1 MKRELR
7 LLIVD
12 DNAATRYALRRR
24 MERHDFIVS
33 EAGTGTEGLELIAA
47 QLPDALILDV
57 NLPDMSGFDIVRLLR
72 ADPRTALLPVVH
84 VSAASI
90 HTSDIVTGLEAGADA
105 YLVHPVDPDV
115 LLATLRT
122 LLRVRDTEH
131 ALRES
136 EARFREI
143 FVNISAPI
151 AVMDAQLK
159 VHECNHA
166 FAQLIQQST
175 STKGASQLRPDQPHL
190 APQTLEGSLLEGQED
205 VIQELR
211 AGLLAGERWK
221 GTLRMLVRG
230 EVRET
235 EWQISPYRTPLLSL
249 VFIEDVTEHR
259 RREQSHLKQLDSVN
273 TQLAHEVA
281 ERARTEAQLLQV
293 QKMDAIG
300 KLTGGIAHDF
310 NNLLTGIITGIELIK
325 KRTEEN
331 RPDKILRYAEAAL
344 ASASSAAALTHR
356 LLAFARQQPLDAR
369 PIDINKHIR
378 SLEDLLRRTIGKRIA
393 LSLELTSQSAIALV
407 DSSQLESALLNLVI
421 NARDALPAGGSIRV
435 TTFAAHSK
443 GDSRLA
449 DGPYLA
455 LSVKDDGIGIEH
467 NVIDKVFDP
476 FFTTK
481 PLGEGTGLGLSTIY
495 GFARQSG
502 GDVLIRSVAGHGTE
516 VTLMFPA
523 GIDTVPVDAP
533 PSPPP
538 RLGAGQHILIVED
551 TASVRMF
558 VNELL
563 SDTGYRCTQA
573 ADVHT
578 ALAILE
584 NDPSID
590 LLLSDVGLPHMNG
603 RELADR
609 ARVWRPRLPVL
620 FMTGYAENAVNRQSF
635 LGPEMD
641 MIIKPFKL
649 GALLEKV
656 DAMLQAKSSEAIPTA
671 PLRD

>member
-33 EAGTGTEGLELIAA
+33 EAGTGTEGLEQIAA

-72 ADPRTALLPVVH
+72 AEPRTALLPVVH

-90 HTSDIVTGLEAGADA
+90 HTTDIVTGLEAGADA

-122 LLRVRDTEH
+122 LLRVRDTEY

-159 VHECNHA
+159 VYECNHA
-166 FAQLIQQST
+166 FTLLTHQS
-175 STKGASQLRPDQPHL
+175 L
-190 APQTLEGSLLEGQED
+190 ADETMLGSLAGDQDE

-211 AGLLAGERWK
+211 AGLLAGERWQ

-230 EVRET
+230 ELRET
-235 EWQISPYRTPLLSL
+235 EWQISPYRTPGLSL
-249 VFIEDVTEHR
+249 VFVEDVTEHR
-259 RREQSHLKQLDSVN
+259 QREQSHLKQLDSVN
-273 TQLAHEVA
+273 TKLAHEVA
-281 ERARTEAQLLQV
+281 ERARTEAQLLQA

-325 KRTEEN
+325 RRTQEN
-331 RPDKILRYAEAAL
+331 RPEKIMRYAEAAL

-378 SLEDLLRRTIGKRIA
+378 SLEDLMRRTIGKRIA
-393 LSLELTSQSAIALV
+393 LTLDLTSQSAIALV

-421 NARDALPAGGSIRV
+421 NARDALPNGGTIRV

-443 GDSRLA
+443 GDARLA
-449 DGPYLA
+449 DGAYLA

-467 NVIDKVFDP
+467 SVIDKVFDP

-481 PLGEGTGLGLSTIY
+481 PIGKGTGLGLSTIY
-495 GFARQSG
+495 GFARQSQ
-502 GDVLIRSVAGHGTE
+502 GDVVIRSVVGHGTE
-516 VTLMFPA
+516 VTLMLPA
-523 GIDTVPVDAP
+523 GIESVPVEEAP
-533 PSPPP
+533 PVAP
-538 RLGAGQHILIVED
+538 REGAGQHILIVED

-563 SDTGYRCTQA
+563 IDTGYRCTQVG
-573 ADVHT
+573 DVAT
-578 ALAILE
+578 ALSLLE
-584 NDPSID
+584 NDTSID

-609 ARVWRPRLPVL
+609 ARLWRPHLPVL
-620 FMTGYAENAVNRQSF
+620 FMTGYAENAVDRQSF
-635 LGPEMD
+635 LGEGMD
-641 MIIKPFKL
+641 MIIKPFQL

-656 DAMLQAKSSEAIPTA
+656 NAMLEATPRET
-671 PLRD
+671 